1 MSNPKK
7 KIPTTGYKGFDKN
20 LRCREQQYEVG
31 QEYEWPEIKICQKG
45 AHFCESPLD
54 VFGYYPPVD
63 SRYAEVESTGE
74 EERHDEDSKV
84 CTSRLRISNEIRLS
98 GLITAGVKFILDRVN
113 WECKKESN
121 TGDQSAATNTGYQS
135 AATNTGDRSAATNT
149 GDRSAATNT
158 GYQSAATNTG
168 DRSAATNTGT
178 QSAATNT
185 GTQSAATNTGYQSA
199 ATNTG
204 SRSAA
209 TNTGTRSAAEVT
221 GNESIAICIG
231 IEGKARGSLGC
242 WLVLADWKVVRNDW
256 CINEVKSVRVDG
268 TEIKADVWYRL
279 NGGKFLELEVE

>member
-149 GDRSAATNT
+149 G
-158 GYQSAATNTG
+158 
-168 DRSAATNTGT
+168 T

-185 GTQSAATNTGYQSA
+185 GTQSAATNTGNQSA